1 MLENVTIQSNL
12 NKNDEYQSMKIVAI
26 SDTHG
31 LHWHLNIPGG
41 DVLIHAGDL
50 TDRGIIQDVED
61 FNTFLGTLPH
71 PHKIVIAGNHDFC
84 IEDYR
89 MDYEDILT
97 NCIYLQDQEV
107 TIDGVK
113 FYGSP
118 WQPWFYDRA
127 FNLQRGPEIRA
138 KWELIP
144 GDTDVLITHGPP
156 YGIRDLTA
164 RGDQP
169 GCQDLLE
176 VIEGIKPRVHIF
188 GHIHEGYG
196 ITSYGTTTFINSSSC
211 DHLYQPVNPP
221 VIYEYKD

>member
-1 MLENVTIQSNL
+1 
-12 NKNDEYQSMKIVAI
+12 MKLIVI

-31 LHWHLNIPGG
+31 QHRSLEIPDG

-50 TDRGIIQDVED
+50 TRHGTLGDVRE
-61 FNTFLGTLPH
+61 FNNFLGTLPH

-84 IEDYR
+84 FEKDR
-89 MDYEDILT
+89 KACEEILT

-107 TIDGVK
+107 VIDGVK

-118 WQPWFYDRA
+118 WQPWFYDWA

-144 GDTDVLITHGPP
+144 EDTDVLITHGPP
-156 YGIRDLTA
+156 HGIEDMTA
-164 RGDQP
+164 QGEHA

-176 VIEGIKPRVHIF
+176 VIEEIKPKMHIF

-196 ITSYGTTTFINSSSC
+196 VTVNRETTFINASSA
-211 DHLYQPVNPP
+211 DQLYRLLNPP
-221 VIYEYKD
+221 IVFDHKGK